1 MVLIKM
7 WGKTMTKH
15 NKKTLNIKA
24 LAVKEP
30 LSSRVY
36 REIKRAL
43 LDGQFAPGELLPE
56 DSLTD
61 ATGASRTPVREALMR
76 LQGEGLVRI
85 VPRKGAR
92 VSAMD
97 EDELRELVET
107 RVLLE
112 SAFLERAIEKIPA
125 ASISEIKRKMNAII
139 SEMETMDT
147 DSSAWS
153 KKRLEYSKLDFKF
166 HRMLVK
172 AADNR
177 FLLKY
182 YDEVLERVILYSH
195 HTIIK
200 YPLSF
205 MQSAKEHDDILTAII
220 NRDTTEV
227 KKLISNHL
235 KNLNTRL
242 R

>member
-1 MVLIKM
+1 MARIIRKPVDIE
-7 WGKTMTKH
+7 
-15 NKKTLNIKA
+15 TLT
-24 LAVKEP
+24 VKEP
-30 LSSRVY
+30 LGSRVY

-76 LQGEGLVRI
+76 LQGEGLVKI
-85 VPRKGAR
+85 IPRKGAR

-97 EDELRELVET
+97 KDELRELVET
-107 RVLLE
+107 RALLE
-112 SAFLERAIEKIPA
+112 TAFLERAMQKITVDR
-125 ASISEIKRKMNAII
+125 IQEIKRNMGEII
-139 SEMETMDT
+139 SEMETMDPE
-147 DSSAWS
+147 SSAWS
-153 KKRLEYSKLDFKF
+153 DKRLEYSKLDFKF

-172 AADNR
+172 AVGNR
-177 FLLKY
+177 FILKY

-205 MQSAKEHDDILTAII
+205 MQSAKEHEGILSAII
-220 NRDTTEV
+220 DQDVTTA
-227 KKLISNHL
+227 KKLIKSHL
-235 KNLNTRL
+235 ENLNVRL

>member
-1 MVLIKM
+1 MSKS
-7 WGKTMTKH
+7 TK
-15 NKKTLNIKA
+15 KSMDIETLT
-24 LAVKEP
+24 VKEP
-30 LSSRVY
+30 LGSRVY

-76 LQGEGLVRI
+76 LQGEGLVKI
-85 VPRKGAR
+85 IPRKGAR

-97 EDELRELVET
+97 KAELRELVET
-107 RVLLE
+107 RALLE
-112 SAFLERAIEKIPA
+112 TAFLERAMEKIPV
-125 ASISEIKRKMNAII
+125 ASIEEIRRNMGAII
-139 SEMETMDT
+139 SEMETMDP
-147 DSSAWS
+147 DSSAWARQ
-153 KKRLEYSKLDFKF
+153 RLEYSKLDFKF

-172 AADNR
+172 AVDNR

-200 YPLSF
+200 YPSAF
-205 MQSAKEHDDILTAII
+205 MQSAKEHEEILSAII
-220 NRDTTEV
+220 CSDISKA
-227 KKLISNHL
+227 KKLIISHL
-235 KNLNTRL
+235 DNLNIRL

>member
-1 MVLIKM
+1 MSKS
-7 WGKTMTKH
+7 TKKIM
-15 NKKTLNIKA
+15 NIETLT
-24 LAVKEP
+24 VKEP
-30 LSSRVY
+30 LGSRVY

-92 VSAMD
+92 VSTMD
-97 EDELRELVET
+97 DDELRELVET
-107 RVLLE
+107 RALLE
-112 SAFLERAIEKIPA
+112 TAFLERAIEKIPA
-125 ASISEIKRKMNAII
+125 ASIAEIKRKMNAII

-153 KKRLEYSKLDFKF
+153 MKRLEYSKLDFKF
-166 HRMLVK
+166 HRMLVR
-172 AADNR
+172 ATDNR

-205 MQSAKEHDDILTAII
+205 MQSAKEHEEILTAII
-220 NRDTTEV
+220 NRDITGA
-227 KKLISNHL
+227 KKRILSHL
-235 KNLNTRL
+235 ENLNIRL

>member
-1 MVLIKM
+1 
-7 WGKTMTKH
+7 MTKIG
-15 NKKTLNIKA
+15 KKYMDIETLT
-24 LAVKEP
+24 VKEP
-30 LSSRVY
+30 LASRVY

-97 EDELRELVET
+97 ASELRELVET
-107 RVLLE
+107 RALLE
-112 SAFLERAIEKIPA
+112 TAFLDRAIDKIPTA
-125 ASISEIKRKMNAII
+125 NIEEIKRKMNSII
-139 SEMETMDT
+139 SEMETMDM
-147 DSSAWS
+147 DPSAWS

-166 HRMLVK
+166 HRRLVE
-172 AADNR
+172 ATDNR

-205 MQSAKEHDDILTAII
+205 MQSAKEHEEILTAII
-220 NRDTTEV
+220 NRDIAGA
-227 KKLISNHL
+227 KKRILSHL
-235 KNLNTRL
+235 ENLNIRL